1 MPYESC
7 PRCGLRIYC
16 VRGEECPRCGTRLG
30 VRPRDVQAPA
40 EWPTAAGEPR
50 TPVER
55 VLARARR
62 ELRMD
67 AAVLT
72 EVVDGREV
80 LLASVGNGRI
90 PGLVAGA
97 AAPLEDT
104 ICRMLLEGAIEGI
117 VRDAAGDERTRAL
130 PAVTLTGLGAYIG
143 VPVTAE
149 AARVYVLCCLAGEA
163 RRDLTEADLWFLRGL
178 VASLQ
183 PAIDA
188 QPGAG

>member
-7 PRCGLRIYC
+7 PRCGLRTYC
-16 VRGEECPRCGTRLG
+16 VRGEGCPRCGTPLG
-30 VRPRDVQAPA
+30 APSRDFQAPP
-40 EWPTAAGEPR
+40 EWPTAAAEAR

-67 AAVLT
+67 AALLT

-80 LLASVGNGRI
+80 VHVAVGNGRI

-104 ICRMLLEGAIEGI
+104 ICGMLLEGVIEGI
-117 VRDAAGDERTRAL
+117 VRDTAGDVRIREL
-130 PAVTLTGLGAYIG
+130 PAVKLTGLGAYIG
-143 VPVTAE
+143 VPLTAD
-149 AARVYVLCCLAGEA
+149 AARRYVLCCLAAEA
-163 RRDLTEADLWFLRGL
+163 RRDLSDADLWFLRGL
-178 VASLQ
+178 VETLR
-183 PAIDA
+183 PALETD
-188 QPGAG
+188 